1 MKEGELGKVYADGQI
16 IFNEG
21 TTGEVVYVVQSGKV
35 KITKKTESGEV
46 TIATLVE
53 GELFGEMAVFDR
65 LPRSATAVALGDAR
79 VLSVD
84 KKKLFTT
91 INRDPTLVF
100 KMLESMSQRI
110 RRLDGEVMKLKNSSR
125 DVLHTSVDIDETC
138 SLMLEEVRNLINADN
153 GSIML
158 LDDKGK
164 SLLTRSAFGA
174 GADPKLRLS
183 VGEGIIG
190 DVLRTGKSELVNNVS
205 KDSRFIAGSA
215 EITSMLCVALRSK
228 DHNFGVLN
236 LINSSERGFTLD
248 DVKLLDSLAFFISL
262 AIQSAIN
269 FYHLTDSTNEM
280 LKHATMLHM

>member
-21 TTGEVVYVVQSGKV
+21 TTGEVVYVIQSGKV

-53 GELFGEMAVFDR
+53 GEIFGEMAVFDR

-110 RRLDGEVMKLKNSSR
+110 RRLDGELMKLRKSSR
-125 DVLHTSVDIDETC
+125 DVVHISIDIDETC
-138 SLMLEEVRNLINADN
+138 SLILEEVRKIIKADN

-158 LDDKGK
+158 LDDKGQ
-164 SLLTRSAFGA
+164 SLIIRSAFGA
-174 GADPKLRLS
+174 DSDLKLRLS

-205 KDSRFIAGSA
+205 KDPRFIPGSA
-215 EITSMLCVALRSK
+215 EIASMLCVALRSK
-228 DHNFGVLN
+228 DRNFGVMN
-236 LINSSERGFTLD
+236 MINSERVFTRD
-248 DVKLLDSLAFFISL
+248 DLKLLDSLAFYISL

-269 FYHLTDSTNEM
+269 FSHLKDRTDEM